1 MMRRAFGVVAV
12 CALVAGGVVAAT
24 TASAA
29 GESVTITYPAD
40 GQTVGTGPLTV
51 AGSVSSGEGDKVSV
65 LYAVDVSGSTSAPA
79 GLDCNGDTQF
89 TAELDDFDQDG
100 SVGDTLDCEISG
112 IVALNAALRAVPNS
126 AQRIRAGV
134 IGFGNDAALAD
145 LDPGADDI
153 GFVAPGDTRG
163 GEDVT
168 PRVNAVAG
176 SLTRGTI
183 GLETPRSVGQ
193 GTDFQR
199 PLDVGAGALTGA
211 GAKWIFLLS
220 DGQASVPDTTALVAA
235 GIRVRTFAIGDAAS
249 CAVGSPLEQIA
260 TATGDTCVRVD
271 DPSRL
276 SSDITASGPS
286 TIRSVTAQLD
296 GANPVQATVDSIGNF
311 SAAVGSPS
319 AGGHTITVRAEITN
333 GTSVTETRRFTVRG
347 GTRYVALGD
356 SFSAGEG
363 VEPYVDQQVDKV
375 VQLGRG
381 QSIMYYKQTPGFL
394 CHRSTKGWPRKI
406 TLPGSSTP
414 VATGG
419 GAFDFQACSGARL
432 VNVDTLPST
441 KVYRD
446 VRTDIPLQNLSL
458 GTDVDLVTMTFGGN
472 DVGFVPILKHCIA
485 HYDCQKDGFVT
496 VNGRSVSLEDWTRIR
511 MALIQNELDGLYRQ
525 VRSRVRPDTTMVVAT
540 YPRLLKVGNRFCTEG
555 AVIAQGERQWLA
567 DRVNQFDDAMAE
579 RARRSNALVADVRQ
593 EFDGN
598 AVCDADNYITGLRP
612 ARATDLGGQPSA
624 ASFHPNDKGT
634 SAYARVVSKAL
645 SDGAPSPL
653 ARTAVAPA
661 DSGAAT
667 GAAQRAAAPVTA
679 VQQARAAESVARKCP
694 VNRTVSPAM
703 RHVRP
708 GGGKP
713 KPSDDQILTRYPKDV
728 VAAVGATTLSTVVI
742 GDGAAMRLKPSCT
755 GEVVRGEWVPFAA
768 DGFRAGAPVIARVAW
783 QGGRTQPATTVQA
796 GSDGRATGWIQMP
809 SGLPSDGFGTV
820 EVQGVGATGGPTVGF
835 ENVKTTP
842 KADCAAMVKA
852 AGLTTKP
859 GEPSKPDK
867 PHRPPHHWHAPW
879 KHGS

>member
-1 MMRRAFGVVAV
+1 MMRRAFGIVAV
-12 CALVAGGVVAAT
+12 CALAAGGVVAAT

-29 GESVTITYPAD
+29 GESITITYPAD

-51 AGSVSSGEGDKVSV
+51 AGSVSSGKGDKVNV
-65 LYAVDVSGSTSAPA
+65 LYAVDVSGSTASPT
-79 GLDCNGDTQF
+79 GLDCNGDTQI
-89 TAELDDFDQDG
+89 TAELDDFNQDG

-134 IGFGNDAALAD
+134 VAFGNDAAVAD
-145 LDPGADDI
+145 LEPGADDI
-153 GFVAPGDTRG
+153 PFVAPGDTRN

-168 PRVNAVAG
+168 PRINAVAG

-199 PLDVGAGALTGA
+199 PLDVGAAELTNADA

-235 GIRVRTFAIGDAAS
+235 GIRVRTFAIGAAAS
-249 CAVGSPLEQIA
+249 CEVGSPLEQIA
-260 TATGDTCVRVD
+260 TTTGDTCVRVD
-271 DPSRL
+271 DPSQL
-276 SSDITASGPS
+276 SSDITTGGPS
-286 TIRSVTAQLD
+286 SIRAVTVQLD
-296 GANPVQATVDSIGNF
+296 AAAAVPATVDSIGNF

-319 AGGHTITVRAEITN
+319 DGGHTITVRAEITD
-333 GTSVTETRRFTVRG
+333 GSTVTETRRFTVRG
-347 GTRYVALGD
+347 GSRYVALGD

-363 VEPYVDQQVDKV
+363 VDPYVDQQVDRV
-375 VQLGRG
+375 VPVGRG
-381 QSIMYYKQTPGFL
+381 QSITFYKQTPGFL

-432 VNVDTLPST
+432 VNVDTQPFE
-441 KVYRD
+441 KEYRD
-446 VRTDIPLQNLSL
+446 VKTDIPLQNLSL

-485 HYDCQKDGFVT
+485 HYDCQNDAFVT
-496 VNGRSVSLEDWTRIR
+496 VNGRPVSLDAWTRIR

-525 VRSRVRPDTTMVVAT
+525 VRSRVRPETTMVVAT

-555 AVIAQGERQWLA
+555 AVIAEGERRWLA
-567 DRVNQFDDAMAE
+567 DRVNEFDDAMAD
-579 RARRSNALVADVRQ
+579 RARRSGALVADVRD
-593 EFDGN
+593 EFAGN
-598 AVCDADNYITGLRP
+598 AVCDADNYITGVRP
-612 ARATDLGGQPSA
+612 VRGTDLGGVTSA

-634 SAYARVVSKAL
+634 SAYARVVSKAI

-653 ARTAVAPA
+653 ALAAVAPA
-661 DSGAAT
+661 PSGAVT
-667 GAAQRAAAPVTA
+667 GAAQRAAAPA
-679 VQQARAAESVARKCP
+679 VAVRQARSAESVARKGP
-694 VNRTVSPAM
+694 VKRIVSVAIRLFG
-703 RHVRP
+703 RH

-713 KPSDDQILTRYPKDV
+713 RPSDDQILTRYPKEV
-728 VAAVGATTLSTVVI
+728 VAAVAATTLSTVAI
-742 GDGAAMRLKPSCT
+742 GDGAAMRQKPSCN

-768 DGFRAGAPVIARVAW
+768 DGFRAGAMVTARVAW
-783 QGGRTQPATTVQA
+783 QGGRIQPATTVRA
-796 GSDGRATGWIQMP
+796 GADGRATGWIQMP
-809 SGLPSDGFGTV
+809 SGLPSSGFSSV
-820 EVQGVGATGGPTVGF
+820 EVRGAGANGGPVLGF
-835 ENVKTTP
+835 ENVKTTTKP
-842 KADCAAMVKA
+842 DCVAMVKE
-852 AGLTTKP
+852 AGLTKKP
-859 GEPSKPDK
+859 AS
-867 PHRPPHHWHAPW
+867 
-879 KHGS
+879 